1 MKTIA
6 ILITTYFIVFTAGFC
21 SGAYMVFFSDKPI
34 IISSVN
40 NGLRMIG
47 QFNAPEP
54 PSMLLGWCLVISLCV
69 AGLGLF
75 VGRLYEKRRKREN
88 KRGDTPKRGAL

>member
-6 ILITTYFIVFTAGFC
+6 ILITTYFMVFAAGFC

-40 NGLRMIG
+40 NGLRMFG
-47 QFNAPEP
+47 AVNTPEP
-54 PSMLLGWCLVISLCV
+54 PSMLLVWFAVSLP
-69 AGLGLF
+69 AIAF
-75 VGRLYEKRRKREN
+75 VGFWLGRSYGKRRKREN
-88 KRGDTPKRGAL
+88 KRGDTAQGGAL